1 MAIEEEK
8 TMKISNRVQKI
19 QFSAIRKLTP
29 YAQEAK
35 KNGKKVYHLNIGA
48 PDVEVPQAFFDAIG
62 DFQGKVLKYPSAP
75 GIDELRESWSNYYK
89 KRNLNFEP
97 ENIFIT
103 SGASEALLLVLMTI
117 ADEGDEIIT
126 TNPFYSNYKTYMDQL
141 NLKINAFNTSP
152 DNGFALPS
160 TEEIEKVISDKSVA
174 FLISNPTNPT
184 GAVYSRD
191 ELERL
196 KELAIKHDMYIITD
210 EVYREFIYDGLKYLS
225 FAELEGIDD
234 RLILLDSISKR
245 FGACGARIGAI
256 AAKNKDILTSINKLA
271 TGRLAVPTL
280 EQIGAA
286 ALFNSDESYFEEVN
300 KEYEKRRNTIYE
312 ELKKIDGVSVYK
324 PKGAFYIMPTLPVDD
339 AEDFAK
345 WLLTDFDVDG
355 ETLMMAPA
363 DGFFYNSNEGKN
375 KVRLA
380 FVLNVNDIKKAMNIL
395 KEGLRKYNS

>member
-1 MAIEEEK
+1 
-8 TMKISNRVQKI
+8 MKISNRVQKI

-184 GAVYSRD
+184 GAVYSRE

-245 FGACGARIGAI
+245 FGACGARIGVI

>member
-1 MAIEEEK
+1 
-8 TMKISNRVQKI
+8 MKISQRAKKI
-19 QFSAIRKLTP
+19 EFSAIRKLTP

-35 KNGKKVYHLNIGA
+35 KRGKKVYHLNIGA
-48 PDVEVPQAFFDAIG
+48 PDVEVPQAFFEAIG
-62 DFQGKVLKYPSAP
+62 DFKGRVLKYPAAA
-75 GIDELRESWSNYYK
+75 GIEELRIAWSKYYK
-89 KRNLNFEP
+89 RRKLKFEP
-97 ENIFIT
+97 EDIYIT

-117 ADEGDEIIT
+117 ADEGEEIIT
-126 TNPFYSNYKTYMDQL
+126 TNPFYSNYKTFVDQL

-152 DNGFALPS
+152 DNGFAIPS
-160 TEEIEKVISDKSVA
+160 KEEIESVISEKSVA

-184 GAVYSRD
+184 GAVYSKE
-191 ELERL
+191 ELERI

-210 EVYREFIYDGLKYLS
+210 EVYREFVYDGLEYTS
-225 FAELEGIDD
+225 FAEIEGIED

-256 AAKNKDILTSINKLA
+256 AAKNPDVLTSINKLS

-286 ALFNSDESYFEEVN
+286 ALFDSDEAYFKEVN
-300 KEYEKRRNTIYE
+300 DEYLKRRNTIYE

-345 WLLTDFDVDG
+345 WLLTDFYLNG

-363 DGFFYNSNEGKN
+363 DGFFYNSDEGKN

-380 FVLNVNDIKKAMNIL
+380 FVLNVNDIKKSMNIL

>member
-1 MAIEEEK
+1 
-8 TMKISNRVQKI
+8 MKISQRAKKI
-19 QFSAIRKLTP
+19 EFSAIRKLTP

-35 KNGKKVYHLNIGA
+35 KRGKKVYHLNIGS
-48 PDVEVPQAFFDAIG
+48 PDVEVPQAFFEAIG
-62 DFQGKVLKYPSAP
+62 DFKGRVLKYPAAA
-75 GIDELRESWSNYYK
+75 GIEELRIAWSKYYK
-89 KRNLNFEP
+89 RRKLKFEP
-97 ENIFIT
+97 EDIYIT

-117 ADEGDEIIT
+117 ADEGEEIIT
-126 TNPFYSNYKTYMDQL
+126 TNPFYSNYKTFVDQL

-160 TEEIEKVISDKSVA
+160 KEEIESVISEKSVA

-184 GAVYSRD
+184 GAVYSKE
-191 ELERL
+191 ELERI

-210 EVYREFIYDGLKYLS
+210 EVYREFVYDGLEYTS
-225 FAELEGIDD
+225 FAEIEGIED

-256 AAKNKDILTSINKLA
+256 AAKNPDVLTSINKLS

-286 ALFNSDESYFEEVN
+286 ALFDSDEAYFKEVN
-300 KEYEKRRNTIYE
+300 DEYLKRRNTIYE

-345 WLLTDFDVDG
+345 WLLTDFDLDG

-363 DGFFYNSNEGKN
+363 DGFFYNSDEGKN

-380 FVLNVNDIKKAMNIL
+380 FVLNVNDIKKSMNIL

>member
-184 GAVYSRD
+184 GAVYSRE

-245 FGACGARIGAI
+245 FGACGARIGVI

>member
-184 GAVYSRD
+184 GAVYSRE

-256 AAKNKDILTSINKLA
+256 SAKNKDILTSINKLA

>member
-1 MAIEEEK
+1 
-8 TMKISNRVQKI
+8 MKISQRAKKI
-19 QFSAIRKLTP
+19 EFSAIRKLTP

-35 KNGKKVYHLNIGA
+35 KRGKKVYHLNIGA
-48 PDVEVPQAFFDAIG
+48 PDVEVPQAFFEAIG
-62 DFQGKVLKYPSAP
+62 DFKGRVLKYPAAA
-75 GIDELRESWSNYYK
+75 GIEELRIAWSKYYK
-89 KRNLNFEP
+89 RRKLKFEP
-97 ENIFIT
+97 EDIYIT

-117 ADEGDEIIT
+117 ADEGEEIIT
-126 TNPFYSNYKTYMDQL
+126 TNPFYSNYKTFVDQL

-160 TEEIEKVISDKSVA
+160 KEEIESVISEKSVA

-184 GAVYSRD
+184 GAVYSKE
-191 ELERL
+191 ELERI

-210 EVYREFIYDGLKYLS
+210 EVYREFVYDGLEYTS
-225 FAELEGIDD
+225 FAEIEGIED

-256 AAKNKDILTSINKLA
+256 AAKNPDVLTSINKLS

-286 ALFNSDESYFEEVN
+286 ALFDSDEAYFKEVN
-300 KEYEKRRNTIYE
+300 DEYLKRRNTIYE

-345 WLLTDFDVDG
+345 WLLTDFDLDG

-363 DGFFYNSNEGKN
+363 DGFFYNSYEGKN

-380 FVLNVNDIKKAMNIL
+380 FVLNVNDIKKSMNIL

>member
-1 MAIEEEK
+1 
-8 TMKISNRVQKI
+8 MKISNRVQKI

-184 GAVYSRD
+184 GAVYSRE

-256 AAKNKDILTSINKLA
+256 SAKNKDILTSINKLA

>member
-1 MAIEEEK
+1 
-8 TMKISNRVQKI
+8 MKISQRAKKI
-19 QFSAIRKLTP
+19 EFSAIRKLTP

-35 KNGKKVYHLNIGA
+35 KRGKKVYHLNIGA
-48 PDVEVPQAFFDAIG
+48 PDVEVPQAFFEAIG
-62 DFQGKVLKYPSAP
+62 DFKGRVLKYPAAA
-75 GIDELRESWSNYYK
+75 GIEELRIAWSKYYK
-89 KRNLNFEP
+89 RRKLKFEP
-97 ENIFIT
+97 EDIYIT

-117 ADEGDEIIT
+117 ADEGEEIIT
-126 TNPFYSNYKTYMDQL
+126 TNPFYSNYKTFVDQL

-160 TEEIEKVISDKSVA
+160 KEEIESVISEKSVA

-184 GAVYSRD
+184 GAVYSKE
-191 ELERL
+191 ELERI

-210 EVYREFIYDGLKYLS
+210 EVYREFVYDGLEYTS
-225 FAELEGIDD
+225 FAEIEGIED

-256 AAKNKDILTSINKLA
+256 AAKNPDVLTSINKLS

-286 ALFNSDESYFEEVN
+286 ALFDSDEAYFKEVN
-300 KEYEKRRNTIYE
+300 DEYLKRRNTIYE

-345 WLLTDFDVDG
+345 WLLTDFDLDG

-363 DGFFYNSNEGKN
+363 DGFFYNSDEGKN

-380 FVLNVNDIKKAMNIL
+380 FVLNVNDIKKSMNIL

>member
-1 MAIEEEK
+1 
-8 TMKISNRVQKI
+8 MKISQRAKKI
-19 QFSAIRKLTP
+19 EFSAIRKLTP

-35 KNGKKVYHLNIGA
+35 KRGKKVYHLNIGA
-48 PDVEVPQAFFDAIG
+48 PDVEVPQAFFEAIG
-62 DFQGKVLKYPSAP
+62 DFKGRVLKYPAAA
-75 GIDELRESWSNYYK
+75 GIEELRIAWSKYYK
-89 KRNLNFEP
+89 RRKLKFEP
-97 ENIFIT
+97 EDIYIT

-117 ADEGDEIIT
+117 ADEGEEIIT
-126 TNPFYSNYKTYMDQL
+126 TNPFYSNYKTFVDQL

-152 DNGFALPS
+152 DNGFAIPS
-160 TEEIEKVISDKSVA
+160 KEEIESVISEKSVA

-184 GAVYSRD
+184 GAVYSKE
-191 ELERL
+191 ELERI

-210 EVYREFIYDGLKYLS
+210 EVYREFVYDGLEYTS
-225 FAELEGIDD
+225 FAEIEGIED

-256 AAKNKDILTSINKLA
+256 AAKNPDVLTSINKLS
-271 TGRLAVPTL
+271 TGRLAIPTL

-286 ALFNSDESYFEEVN
+286 ALFDSDEAYFKEVN
-300 KEYEKRRNTIYE
+300 DEYLKRRNTIYE

-345 WLLTDFDVDG
+345 WLLTDFDLDG

-363 DGFFYNSNEGKN
+363 DGFFYNSDEGKN

-380 FVLNVNDIKKAMNIL
+380 FVLNVNDIKKSMNIL

>member
-1 MAIEEEK
+1 
-8 TMKISNRVQKI
+8 MKISQRAKKI
-19 QFSAIRKLTP
+19 EFSAIRKLTP

-35 KNGKKVYHLNIGA
+35 KRGKKVYHLNIGA
-48 PDVEVPQAFFDAIG
+48 PDVEVPQAFFEAIG
-62 DFQGKVLKYPSAP
+62 DFKGRVLKYPAAA
-75 GIDELRESWSNYYK
+75 GIEELRIAWSKYYK
-89 KRNLNFEP
+89 RRKLKFEP
-97 ENIFIT
+97 EDIYIT

-117 ADEGDEIIT
+117 ADEGEEIIT
-126 TNPFYSNYKTYMDQL
+126 TNPFYSNYKTFVDQL

-152 DNGFALPS
+152 DNGFAIPS
-160 TEEIEKVISDKSVA
+160 KEEIESVISEKSVA

-184 GAVYSRD
+184 GAVYSKE
-191 ELERL
+191 ELERI

-210 EVYREFIYDGLKYLS
+210 EVYREFVYDGLEYTS
-225 FAELEGIDD
+225 FAEIEGIED

-256 AAKNKDILTSINKLA
+256 AAKNPDVLTSINKLS

-286 ALFNSDESYFEEVN
+286 ALFDSDEAYFKEVN
-300 KEYEKRRNTIYE
+300 DEYLKRRNTIYE

-345 WLLTDFDVDG
+345 WLLTDFDLNG

-363 DGFFYNSNEGKN
+363 DGFFYNSDEGKN

-380 FVLNVNDIKKAMNIL
+380 FVLNVNDIKKSMNIL

>member
-1 MAIEEEK
+1 
-8 TMKISNRVQKI
+8 MKISQRAKKI
-19 QFSAIRKLTP
+19 EFSAIRKLTP

-35 KNGKKVYHLNIGA
+35 KRGKKVYHLNIGA
-48 PDVEVPQAFFDAIG
+48 PDVEVPQAFFEAIG
-62 DFQGKVLKYPSAP
+62 DFKGRVLKYPAAA
-75 GIDELRESWSNYYK
+75 GIEELRIAWSKYYK
-89 KRNLNFEP
+89 RRKLKFEP
-97 ENIFIT
+97 EDIYIT
-103 SGASEALLLVLMTI
+103 FGASEALLLVLMTI
-117 ADEGDEIIT
+117 ADEGEEIIT
-126 TNPFYSNYKTYMDQL
+126 TNPFYSNYKTFVDQL

-152 DNGFALPS
+152 DNGFAIPS
-160 TEEIEKVISDKSVA
+160 KEEIESVISEKSVA

-184 GAVYSRD
+184 GAVYSKE
-191 ELERL
+191 ELERI

-210 EVYREFIYDGLKYLS
+210 EVYREFVYDGLEYTS
-225 FAELEGIDD
+225 FAEIEGIED

-256 AAKNKDILTSINKLA
+256 AAKNPDVLTSINKLS

-286 ALFNSDESYFEEVN
+286 ALFDSDEAYFKEVN
-300 KEYEKRRNTIYE
+300 DEYLKRRNTIYE

-345 WLLTDFDVDG
+345 WLLTDFDLDG

-363 DGFFYNSNEGKN
+363 DGFFYNSDEGKN

-380 FVLNVNDIKKAMNIL
+380 FVLNVNDIKKSMNIL

>member
-75 GIDELRESWSNYYK
+75 GIDELRESWSDYYK

-184 GAVYSRD
+184 GAVYSRE

-256 AAKNKDILTSINKLA
+256 SAKNKDILTSINKLA

>member
-1 MAIEEEK
+1 M
-8 TMKISNRVQKI
+8 
-19 QFSAIRKLTP
+19 
-29 YAQEAK
+29 
-35 KNGKKVYHLNIGA
+35 
-48 PDVEVPQAFFDAIG
+48 
-62 DFQGKVLKYPSAP
+62 
-75 GIDELRESWSNYYK
+75 
-89 KRNLNFEP
+89 
-97 ENIFIT
+97 
-103 SGASEALLLVLMTI
+103 
-117 ADEGDEIIT
+117 
-126 TNPFYSNYKTYMDQL
+126 
-141 NLKINAFNTSP
+141 
-152 DNGFALPS
+152 
-160 TEEIEKVISDKSVA
+160 
-174 FLISNPTNPT
+174 
-184 GAVYSRD
+184 
-191 ELERL
+191 
-196 KELAIKHDMYIITD
+196 
-210 EVYREFIYDGLKYLS
+210 
-225 FAELEGIDD
+225 
-234 RLILLDSISKR
+234 
-245 FGACGARIGAI
+245 
-256 AAKNKDILTSINKLA
+256 
-271 TGRLAVPTL
+271 PTL

>member
-1 MAIEEEK
+1 
-8 TMKISNRVQKI
+8 MKISNRVQKI

-75 GIDELRESWSNYYK
+75 GIDELRESWSDYYK

-184 GAVYSRD
+184 GAVYSRE

-256 AAKNKDILTSINKLA
+256 SAKNKDILTSINKLA